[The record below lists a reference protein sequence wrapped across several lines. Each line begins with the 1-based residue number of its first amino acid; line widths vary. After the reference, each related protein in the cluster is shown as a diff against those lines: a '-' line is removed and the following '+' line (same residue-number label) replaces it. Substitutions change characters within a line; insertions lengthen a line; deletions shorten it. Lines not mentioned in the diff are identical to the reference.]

1 MKIITLVL
9 AITMTA
15 LLSANA
21 NHHEEK
27 KSNYRH
33 VVCFKFKEDA
43 TPAQIKSIEKGFAA
57 LPSKI
62 DTVTDFEWGTDL
74 SPEKKAK
81 GFTHCFIVT
90 FADKAGLDVYIPHEA
105 HQAFVKE
112 LRPILDDAFVFDFVA
127 K

>member
-1 MKIITLVL
+1 MKIITLIL
-9 AITMTA
+9 TITMTA

-21 NHHEEK
+21 DHHEEK
-27 KSNYRH
+27 KSSYRH
-33 VVCFKFKEDA
+33 VVCFKFKKDA
-43 TPAQIKSIEKGFAA
+43 TPAQIKSIEEGFAA

-62 DTVTDFEWGTDL
+62 NTITDFEWGTDL

-90 FADKAGLDVYIPHEA
+90 FADKAGLEVYLPHED
-105 HQAFVKE
+105 HLAFVKE
-112 LRPILDDAFVFDFVA
+112 LKPILDDVFVFDFIA